1 MTVASALAVG
11 IMRLRSGQA
20 AEGVRDSARTDA
32 QQLLGQILNVDHA
45 WMLAHGDDELTRE
58 HLDAFG
64 VLLDERM
71 RGVPVPYLTH
81 LAGFY
86 GREFYV
92 DERVLVP
99 RPETEHV
106 ATAAIERLRA
116 TRLRATKGTRALD
129 VGTGSGALAITLAL
143 DVPGVRVTATDVSR
157 DALAVAARN
166 ARALQVTDLVDFVE
180 CDVFEG
186 TPPQRFDCIVANLP
200 YIPTAQ
206 IPMPPDPVAYE
217 PPIAVD
223 GGADGLCV
231 YRKLT
236 SRLNDLLAPG
246 GSAVLEAAPATIYPL
261 AQLVKTALPGARIE
275 IGTDY
280 AGLERFIVASIA

>member
-20 AEGVRDSARTDA
+20 AEQVRESARTDA
-32 QQLLGQILNVDHA
+32 QLMLGNLLGVDHA

-58 HLDAFG
+58 NLDAFG

-71 RGVPVPYLTH
+71 RGVPIPYLTH

-106 ATAAIERLRA
+106 AKAAIDALRA
-116 TRLRATKGTRALD
+116 SKGKRALD
-129 VGTGSGALAITLAL
+129 VGTGSGILAITLAL
-143 DVPGVRVTATDVSR
+143 EISGLQVTATDVSR
-157 DALAVAARN
+157 DALDVAARN
-166 ARALQVTDLVDFVE
+166 ARALQVTELVDFVQGDIFKGMPSE
-180 CDVFEG
+180 
-186 TPPQRFDCIVANLP
+186 RFDCIVANLP
-200 YIPTAQ
+200 YVPRADV
-206 IPMPPDPVAYE
+206 PLPPDPVAYE

-223 GGADGLCV
+223 GGADGLDV
-231 YRKLT
+231 YRKLA
-236 SRLNDLLAPG
+236 SRLGELLAPG
-246 GSAVLEAAPATIYPL
+246 GSAVLEAAPATVYPL
-261 AQLVKTALPGARIE
+261 AQLVKDALRAARID

>member
-1 MTVASALAVG
+1 VTVASALAVG
-11 IMRLRSGQA
+11 IMRLRSGQS
-20 AEGVRDSARTDA
+20 AEHVRESARADA
-32 QQLLGQILNVDHA
+32 QQLLGHILEVDHA

-58 HLDAFG
+58 NLDAFG

-106 ATAAIERLRA
+106 ASAAIDALRA
-116 TRLRATKGTRALD
+116 SKGTFALD
-129 VGTGSGALAITLAL
+129 VGTGSGVLAITLAL
-143 DVPGVRVTATDVSR
+143 EVSGLRVIATDVSR
-157 DALAVAARN
+157 DALDVAVRN
-166 ARALQVTDLVDFVE
+166 ARALQVTELVDFVQ
-180 CDVFEG
+180 CDVFKG
-186 TPPQRFDCIVANLP
+186 TPRERFDCIVANLP
-200 YIPTAQ
+200 YVPSADV
-206 IPMPPDPVAYE
+206 PLPPDPVAYE
-217 PPIAVD
+217 PTVAVD
-223 GGADGLCV
+223 GGADGLDV
-231 YRKLT
+231 YRKFV
-236 SRLNDLLAPG
+236 SRLGDLLAPG

-261 AQLVKTALPGARIE
+261 AQLVKNTLRAARIKVE
-275 IGTDY
+275 PDY

>member
-1 MTVASALAVG
+1 VTVASALAVG

-20 AEGVRDSARTDA
+20 AENVRESARPDA
-32 QQLLGQILNVDHA
+32 QVLLGQILGVDHA

-64 VLLDERM
+64 IMLDERM

-86 GREFYV
+86 GREFYI

-106 ATAAIERLRA
+106 ATAAIEALRA
-116 TRLRATKGTRALD
+116 TNGTHALD

-143 DVPGVRVTATDVSR
+143 EISGLHAVATDISR
-157 DALAVAARN
+157 DALDVAQRN
-166 ARALQVTDLVDFVE
+166 ARAHQVTELVDFVQ
-180 CDVFEG
+180 CDIFKG
-186 TPPQRFDCIVANLP
+186 TPAERFDCIVANLP
-200 YIPTAQ
+200 YVPTAE

-217 PPIAVD
+217 PPVALD
-223 GGADGLCV
+223 GGADGLDV
-231 YRKLT
+231 YRKLAL
-236 SRLNDLLAPG
+236 RLDDLLAAG
-246 GSAVLEAAPATIYPL
+246 GSVVLEAAPATIYPL
-261 AQLVKTALPGARIE
+261 AQLVKESLRGAQIV

>member
-1 MTVASALAVG
+1 VTVASALAVG

-20 AEGVRDSARTDA
+20 AEQVRESARVDA
-32 QQLLGQILNVDHA
+32 QQLLGYILGVEHA

-58 HLDAFG
+58 NLDAFG
-64 VLLDERM
+64 LLLDERM

-99 RPETEHV
+99 RPETEQV
-106 ATAAIERLRA
+106 ASAAIDALRA
-116 TRLRATKGTRALD
+116 STGKLALD

-143 DVPGVRVTATDVSR
+143 EVSGLHVCATDVSR
-157 DALAVAARN
+157 DALEVAARN
-166 ARALQVTDLVDFVE
+166 ARAHQVVELVDFMH
-180 CDVFEG
+180 CDIFQG
-186 TPPQRFDCIVANLP
+186 TPAQRFDCIVANLP
-200 YIPTAQ
+200 YVPSADV
-206 IPMPPDPVAYE
+206 PLPPDPVAYE
-217 PPIAVD
+217 PTVAVD
-223 GGADGLCV
+223 GGIDGLGV

-236 SRLNDLLAPG
+236 LRLRELLAPG
-246 GSAVLEAAPATIYPL
+246 GSVVLEAAPATIYPL
-261 AQLVKTALPGARIE
+261 AQLVKDALRVARIE
-275 IGTDY
+275 IGNDY